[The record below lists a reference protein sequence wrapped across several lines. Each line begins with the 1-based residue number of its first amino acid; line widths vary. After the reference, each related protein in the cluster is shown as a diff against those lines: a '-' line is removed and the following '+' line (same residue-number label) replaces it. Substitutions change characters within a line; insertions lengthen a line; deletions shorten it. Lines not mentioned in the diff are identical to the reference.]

1 MAVTNPSNVDT
12 SIPEVWA
19 SRVMRNTLRKG
30 FWGKFAGGV
39 GSEKPII
46 QQTELLNKPGDRIH
60 IQITDALV
68 GAGVSGDTAVLAGN
82 EEAMSTTEM
91 IVSPTLKRHAVLI
104 NRRANKKSILELRS
118 EARMRLEEWGKK
130 KVDDIR
136 FSQFT
141 SILNADIPE
150 GAGYDQ
156 PNTYTVGGGFSSVA
170 PAGNFGIDAVA
181 AGEKLTVQVCR
192 NIRYHLQAQ
201 NARPFQGDDEQ
212 PFYGMVISPEMEFD
226 LKSDTEYKNVM
237 LNAAQRGSSNPLF
250 TGAVADVEGL
260 LLYPHFHVPT
270 VTNAGSVRVA
280 KALAFGAEAFVEG
293 WDEDVSWV
301 EDTFDYDLQW
311 GVAYSFAFQPRRAL
325 EKNSLIVYAAATV
338 PTT

>member
-1 MAVTNPSNVDT
+1 MTPTNPSDVDT

-19 SRVMRNTLRKG
+19 ARVMRNTLRKG

-39 GSEKPII
+39 GSEMPII

-68 GAGVSGDTAVLAGN
+68 GAGVSGDTATLEGQ
-82 EEAMSTTEM
+82 EEALATTEM

-104 NRRANKKSILELRS
+104 NRRANKKSIVELRP

-130 KVDDIR
+130 KVDDTR
-136 FSQFT
+136 FSQFV
-141 SILNADIPE
+141 SITNSDIPE
-150 GAGYDQ
+150 NTGYDQ
-156 PNTYTVGGGFSSVA
+156 PNQYTIGSGFTSAAATTVDDIAVG
-170 PAGNFGIDAVA
+170 D
-181 AGEKLTVQVCR
+181 KLTVAACR
-192 NIRYHLQAQ
+192 AIRYHLMSQ
-201 NARPFQGDDEQ
+201 NARPFHGPDEQ

-226 LKSDTEYKNVM
+226 LKSDSEYKDVL
-237 LNAAQRGSSNPLF
+237 LNAAQRGSGNPLF
-250 TGAVADVEGL
+250 TGAVADIEGL

-270 VTNAGSVRVA
+270 VTNATSVRVA

-325 EKNSLIVYAAATV
+325 EKNSMLVLAAATV